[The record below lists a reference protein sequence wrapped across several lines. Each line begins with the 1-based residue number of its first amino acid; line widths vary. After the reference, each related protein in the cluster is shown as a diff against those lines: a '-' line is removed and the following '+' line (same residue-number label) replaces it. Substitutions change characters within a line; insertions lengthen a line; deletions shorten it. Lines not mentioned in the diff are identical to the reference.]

1 MTTDDDRT
9 DLASAL
15 LDGTL
20 PDEAAAAARRDPAVM
35 ARVAE
40 MEQARDRLRDVP
52 PPRAEGRDA
61 ALATALA
68 AFDTAAHEPV
78 SPVSDL
84 QAQREAR
91 GGRRQAPR
99 WLGAA
104 AAVAL
109 VAAGVGV
116 VAALSQHTGGSD
128 EDQATVSA
136 ADEAPSEAGGDS
148 ATSAES
154 DQGASAAPEGAPA
167 PSVATTIAPAQLGD
181 LGSFSSPAELITRLR
196 QDAAAADALAG
207 TSGAELNAP
216 SRASTF
222 GCTTG
227 DVPEVLS
234 DQATTVVAHGSAR
247 VDDTPVTVW
256 VVDTAT
262 GRRAVVLDAGC
273 RTVVDRLLE

>member
-35 ARVAE
+35 ARLAE
-40 MEQARDRLRDVP
+40 MEQARDRLRDVA
-52 PPRAEGRDA
+52 PPRSEGRDA
-61 ALATALA
+61 ALAAALA
-68 AFDTAAHEPV
+68 AFDTAAPEPV

-84 QAQREAR
+84 QARREAR

-116 VAALSQHTGGSD
+116 VAALSQHTGDSD
-128 EDQATVSA
+128 ENQAAVTA

-154 DQGASAAPEGAPA
+154 DQGAGAAPEGAPA

-196 QDAAAADALAG
+196 QDAAADALVG

-216 SRASTF
+216 SRASNF

-227 DVPEVLS
+227 DVPDELS
-234 DQATTVVAHGSAR
+234 DPTTTVVAHGSAR

-256 VVDTAT
+256 VVNTAT